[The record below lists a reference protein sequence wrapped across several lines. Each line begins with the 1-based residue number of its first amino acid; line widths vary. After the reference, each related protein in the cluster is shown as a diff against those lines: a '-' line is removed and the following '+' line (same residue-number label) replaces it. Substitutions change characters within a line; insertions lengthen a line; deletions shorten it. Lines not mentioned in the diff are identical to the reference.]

1 LNILWDRK
9 IQGYI
14 TGWRR
19 HNMKYKNSFF
29 HITSKEDG
37 TFLDVFPPQGDGK
50 NLEEREIAEF
60 LRNKGIEFENQAIR
74 KALDMLKG
82 KPVRIRLNDEAT
94 EPFPESAVLKISDDR
109 TLAYMRFYPPVAGG
123 RLMDKKEILGELELY
138 KVKFGISEKVIDL
151 FLANRQYCVNIPVA
165 RAQQAVPAKD
175 TLIEYLFDT
184 RPLAKPKMLEDGSV
198 DFHKLDLFTR
208 VSKGQVLA
216 RMTKHKDGIN
226 GTDVCGNVIYATKPK
241 VKVFKYGR
249 NIEVSEDETELISM
263 IDGDVTLTNGTV
275 FVSDTYNIAA
285 DVDPSTGDIDYDGSV
300 FIPGTVRTGFT
311 VKAKGDIQV
320 NGVVEGATLIAGG
333 NIVIKRGVQ
342 GMGKGKLVAGGDLCA
357 QFLESANVEVQ
368 GDVNAGSILH
378 SDVKAGANVIV
389 SGKKGFI
396 VGGEIVCGSY
406 VEVNSIGNKME
417 TQTAIK
423 VGVKPELIDEL
434 KVSVQKGTELN
445 KQIEETSSYLNV
457 FRNKIKKGAK
467 LTPENIK
474 QVKQHTT
481 ELEELEKE
489 REENNQHMIDL
500 KSQVDMG
507 KNGRIKVTG
516 ETYAGVTIFIASEVH
531 NVKEPIAHCLY
542 KIVEGSITPT
552 VF

>member
-1 LNILWDRK
+1 
-9 IQGYI
+9 
-14 TGWRR
+14 
-19 HNMKYKNSFF
+19 MKYKNSFF
-29 HITSKEDG
+29 HIKSKEDG
-37 TFLDVFPPQGDGK
+37 TFLDVFPPQADGK
-50 NLEEREIAEF
+50 SLDEREIAEF
-60 LRNKGIEFENQAIR
+60 LKDKGIEFEYSAIK
-74 KALDMLKG
+74 KALENLNG
-82 KPVRIRLNDEAT
+82 KPVRIRLSDKPT
-94 EPFPESAVLKISDDR
+94 ESFPESAILKISDDR
-109 TLAYMRFYPPVAGG
+109 MLAYMRFYPPVAGG
-123 RLMDKKEILGELELY
+123 KLMDKKEILAELELY
-138 KVKFGISEKVIDL
+138 KVTFGISDKTIDL

-165 RAQQAVPAKD
+165 RAQKAVPAKD
-175 TLIEYLFDT
+175 TVIEYLFDT

-216 RMTKHKDGIN
+216 KMTMHEDGVN
-226 GTDVCGNVIYATKPK
+226 GMDVCGNVIYATKPK
-241 VKVFKYGR
+241 VKTFKYGK
-249 NIEVSEDETELISM
+249 NIEISEDGTELISM
-263 IDGDVTLTNGTV
+263 VDGDVTLTNGTV

-342 GMGKGKLVAGGDLCA
+342 GMNKGKLVAGGDLCA
-357 QFLESANVEVQ
+357 QFLESANVDVK

-378 SDVKAGANVIV
+378 SDVKAGANIIV

-396 VGGEIVCGSY
+396 VGGEVVCGSY

-417 TQTAIK
+417 TQTAVK
-423 VGVKPELIDEL
+423 VGVKPELIDAL
-434 KVSVQKGTELN
+434 KVAVQKGADLN

-474 QVKQHTT
+474 QIKQHTT

-489 REENNQHMIDL
+489 REDNSQYMKDL
-500 KSQVDMG
+500 KIQVDMG
-507 KNGRIKVTG
+507 KNGRVKVTG

-531 NVKEPIAHCLY
+531 TVKEPIAHCLY
-542 KIVEGSITPT
+542 KIVEGNITPT